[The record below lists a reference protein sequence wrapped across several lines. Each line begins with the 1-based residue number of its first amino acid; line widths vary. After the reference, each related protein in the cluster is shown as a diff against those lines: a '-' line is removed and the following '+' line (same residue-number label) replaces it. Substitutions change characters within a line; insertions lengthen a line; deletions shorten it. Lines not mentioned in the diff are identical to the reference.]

1 MNHVS
6 RKNPGAAIAAGAIAG
21 FVAAWFQR
29 GWDDAWPPH
38 TIGRISESMS
48 ALMAAITHASTP
60 AWEPYVMLLAFSM
73 LCGVAYG
80 VLVEFFPV
88 VALGAGAVFGVLI
101 WVGAHDIIM
110 PLMRLAPPPWDLPLN
125 QQAYEVVGHALWGLV
140 IGVFFW
146 YFRSRF
152 VKRVALTTVNE
163 PMRLPVA
170 ESVAVY

>member
-1 MNHVS
+1 MNRVL
-6 RKNPGAAIAAGAIAG
+6 RKYPGAAIAAGAIAG

-29 GWDDAWPPH
+29 GWEDTWPTH
-38 TIGRISESMS
+38 AISRISESMIV
-48 ALMAAITHASTP
+48 LVTVLTHAPAP
-60 AWEPYVMLLAFSM
+60 AWAADVTHFAFSI
-73 LCGVAYG
+73 LSGVVYG
-80 VLVEFFPV
+80 VLVEFFPE

-101 WVGAHDIIM
+101 WVSAHEIIM
-110 PLMRLAPPPWDLPLN
+110 PLMRLARSPWDLPLN

-152 VKRVALTTVNE
+152 VKPVALTTVNQT
-163 PMRLPVA
+163 MRLPVA

>member
-1 MNHVS
+1 
-6 RKNPGAAIAAGAIAG
+6 
-21 FVAAWFQR
+21 
-29 GWDDAWPPH
+29 
-38 TIGRISESMS
+38 
-48 ALMAAITHASTP
+48 
-60 AWEPYVMLLAFSM
+60 MLLAFSM

-80 VLVEFFPV
+80 VLVELFPV